1 MPSITDIIITGTG
14 MTSVFSYTTRR
25 LYDRLTNE
33 VYNRNARVYPPAGVI
48 SIVIPAFNEEDNILT
63 TLKSILSQNIIY
75 KYKDYFE
82 CIVVDNMSTDRT
94 ADIAKQ
100 YCQVISAPRGKLN
113 ARDAG
118 IKYASGDII
127 VSCDADCYYP
137 PNWLNLL
144 ILSFHRKDIVAVHA
158 PVLGYGNL
166 LVRLG
171 YVWMASLSP
180 HSLHRM
186 NGGNSAFRKS
196 AYFTVGSFDLS
207 IEQNDRESIMLEEE
221 IYFYRKLCQIGIVNY
236 EIKAPCFTSV
246 RPHGGQ
252 SLIDQRQIKTKYQE
266 EIIRGER
273 F

>member
-1 MPSITDIIITGTG
+1 MPSVTDTIVTGTG
-14 MTSVFSYTTRR
+14 VTSLFSYATSR

-33 VYNRNARVYPPAGVI
+33 VYNRNARIYSPAGVV
-48 SIVIPAFNEEDNILT
+48 SIVIPAFNEEETIQKTLNSILTQNIL
-63 TLKSILSQNIIY
+63 Y

-82 CIVVDNMSTDRT
+82 CIVVDNESTDRT
-94 ADIAKQ
+94 AEIAKQ

-144 ILSFHRKDIVAVHA
+144 IRHFHRKDVVAVHA
-158 PVLGYGNL
+158 PFLVQGNF
-166 LVRLG
+166 LVRIG
-171 YVWMASLSP
+171 YVWTVSLSP
-180 HSLHRM
+180 LAKYRM
-186 NGGNSAFRKS
+186 CGSNSAFLKS
-196 AYFTVGSFDLS
+196 AYFAVDGFDLS
-207 IEQNDRESIMLEEE
+207 VNQFDRVSIASEEE
-221 IYFYRKLCQIGIVNY
+221 VYFRRKLCSIGTVVY
-236 EIKAPCFTSV
+236 DTKVPCFTFT

-252 SLIDQRQIKTKYQE
+252 SQIEQRMISTDYQK
-266 EIIRGER
+266 EIVGGER

>member
-1 MPSITDIIITGTG
+1 MPSVTDTITTGAGIT
-14 MTSVFSYTTRR
+14 SIFSYATSR

-33 VYNRNARVYPPAGVI
+33 VYKRNARVYPPAGVV
-48 SIVIPAFNEEDNILT
+48 SIVIPAFNEEDNIQK
-63 TLKSILSQNIIY
+63 TLNSILTQNILY

-82 CIVVDNMSTDRT
+82 CIVVDNESTDRT

-118 IKYASGDII
+118 IKHASGDII

-144 ILSFHRKDIVAVHA
+144 IRHFHRKDVVAVHA
-158 PVLGYGNL
+158 PFLVQGNI
-166 LVRLG
+166 LVRIG
-171 YVWMASLSP
+171 YIWAAAIPLVSRYKMSGA
-180 HSLHRM
+180 
-186 NGGNSAFRKS
+186 NSAFLKS
-196 AYFTVGSFDLS
+196 VYFTVNGFDLS
-207 IEQNDRESIMLEEE
+207 TDQFNREAIAAEEE
-221 IYFYRKLCQIGIVNY
+221 VYFRRKLTYLGTVIFEVQ
-236 EIKAPCFTSV
+236 APCFTF
-246 RPHGGQ
+246 
-252 SLIDQRQIKTKYQE
+252 QRQYAGQALREQRLVNTKYGE